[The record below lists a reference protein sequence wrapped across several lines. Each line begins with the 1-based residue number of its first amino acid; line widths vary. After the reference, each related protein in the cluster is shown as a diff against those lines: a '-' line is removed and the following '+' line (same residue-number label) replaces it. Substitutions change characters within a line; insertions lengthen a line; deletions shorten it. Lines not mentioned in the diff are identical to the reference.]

1 MPARRPDHS
10 GAHRCSK
17 TASAICHAAT
27 WSGSRCPRARS
38 RIGWRRC
45 SSPSG
50 PAPPGKLRRRA
61 SHPETAGSRLRWLSA
76 AREPS
81 LAVLKT
87 VGVSPGNTARGLPH
101 IGGVIVVH
109 DGESG
114 MPIAILDAGHITAVR
129 TAAISLVA
137 ARRLARVDSRSIGF
151 VGCGVQAASHLDALA
166 SELPIERIVAF
177 SRRRESAEA
186 LCARAAATGIAGQV
200 AEDAGDAIAGVDIV
214 VSSIPDQPGL
224 RPFLDAGR
232 LRPGALAIGVDLG
245 RSWIPETLSAFDR
258 IAVDDLRRH
267 AAGPLVTTV
276 PVEADLHTLI
286 AEPRRH
292 RSHRPDRLHVQG
304 RRPRRP
310 RGGIDLS
317 PAGPG
322 ARRGGDAGTLASLT
336 GPDSAPRSSAVM
348 FRPMDSRLRG
358 NDGRGACS
366 SFPRRR
372 ESTGVCRSRR
382 PRQRTRQSPAFP
394 RSFPGPRRIPSAVTP
409 ASTRSSISSRP

>member
-1 MPARRPDHS
+1 MLEDGIRYLSRRDVERLAVSAREIADRLEMLLVAERAGDAWEAP
-10 GAHRCSK
+10 K
-17 TASAICHAAT
+17 ASI
-27 WSGSRCPRARS
+27 
-38 RIGWRRC
+38 
-45 SSPSG
+45 
-50 PAPPGKLRRRA
+50 APGD
-61 SHPETAGSRLRWLSA
+61 GRLSLALLSA

-87 VGVSPGNTARGLPH
+87 LGVSPGNAARGLPH

-114 MPIAILDAGHITAVR
+114 MPVAILDAEHITAVR

-186 LCARAAATGIAGQV
+186 LCAGAEAAGLAGRV
-200 AEDAGDAIAGVDIV
+200 AEDAGDAISGVDIV

-232 LRPGALAIGVDLG
+232 LRPGALAVGVDLG

-276 PVEADLHTLI
+276 PVEADLHSLI
-286 AEPRRH
+286 AEPRRT
-292 RSHRPDRLHVQG
+292 DRT
-304 RRPRRP
+304 
-310 RGGIDLS
+310 
-317 PAGPG
+317 
-322 ARRGGDAGTLASLT
+322 ARTAF
-336 GPDSAPRSSAVM
+336 M
-348 FRPMDSRLRG
+348 FRGVGLGDLAAASICLQRARERG
-358 NDGRGACS
+358 V
-366 SFPRRR
+366 
-372 ESTGVCRSRR
+372 GVVLER
-382 PRQRTRQSPAFP
+382 
-394 RSFPGPRRIPSAVTP
+394 
-409 ASTRSSISSRP
+409 